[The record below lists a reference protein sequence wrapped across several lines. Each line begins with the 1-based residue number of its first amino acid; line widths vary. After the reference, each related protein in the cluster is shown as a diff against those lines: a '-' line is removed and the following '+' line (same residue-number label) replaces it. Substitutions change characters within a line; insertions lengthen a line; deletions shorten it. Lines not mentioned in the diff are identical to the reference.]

1 MRLVAPDLVAD
12 LCGLSPGLIGL
23 AAAVGAGLWLLG
35 WWSHRFWVV
44 LIATV
49 AAIQGLT
56 VPSTIG
62 AGIAMTI
69 CLQLGYLGGLFTR
82 FCLAANRAVSARP
95 SGSSLKAAD

>member
-1 MRLVAPDLVAD
+1 MVMIA
-12 LCGLSPGLIGL
+12 LCSSLIG
-23 AAAVGAGLWLLG
+23 AVLGTRLRVLVLFPATILGLL
-35 WWSHRFWVV
+35 